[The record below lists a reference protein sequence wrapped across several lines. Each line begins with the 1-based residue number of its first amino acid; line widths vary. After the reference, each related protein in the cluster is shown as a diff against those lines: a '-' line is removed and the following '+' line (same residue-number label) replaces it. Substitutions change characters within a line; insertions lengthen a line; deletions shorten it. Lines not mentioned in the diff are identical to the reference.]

1 MSRSR
6 KKKRKTKGFDRI
18 VVCADNG
25 STPVIKYLSRPM
37 SLLGI
42 TQKYQCNHVFLA
54 NKNLQQPSRNLRGWL
69 CFTRNSV
76 RLVLDSR
83 GTTAATVQVL
93 PTKVNP
99 KNKAIETIDL
109 LDLDGYFL
117 QMLTSCP
124 MMLPDGTHLTRL
136 RGYHDHV
143 GAREKSSNFLS
154 SPNNNTKCIMDP
166 SGPDLFTCPNYGS
179 LRHFLGDD
187 DFIAIDQQMSKAG
200 GHASDLDC
208 AENEPKSTT
217 GEQINKCFISV
228 PVIYVLENGKLTQS
242 HQKETYRLPI
252 GCVSWINDL

>member
-1 MSRSR
+1 MSRSP

-18 VVCADNG
+18 VVCADNV

-136 RGYHDHV
+136 RGDHDHV

-179 LRHFLGDD
+179 LRHFWGMMTSLLLTNRCRKQEDMHQ
-187 DFIAIDQQMSKAG
+187 ILIVPRTSQSPQ
-200 GHASDLDC
+200 L
-208 AENEPKSTT
+208 ENKS
-217 GEQINKCFISV
+217 ISV
-228 PVIYVLENGKLTQS
+228 IFPFLLFMFWRMEN
-242 HQKETYRLPI
+242 
-252 GCVSWINDL
+252 